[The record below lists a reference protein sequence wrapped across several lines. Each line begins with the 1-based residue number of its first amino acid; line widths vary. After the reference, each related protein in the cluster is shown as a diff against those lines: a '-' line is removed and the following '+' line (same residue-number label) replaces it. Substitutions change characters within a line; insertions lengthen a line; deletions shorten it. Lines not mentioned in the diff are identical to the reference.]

1 MRARMMMKMQVPAY
15 WPVVAGVHL
24 VEYNGVLVEVKRV
37 AIMFDMGSIGEFEV
51 DEDMLIT
58 TYAKAKSQDR
68 NIKKGKKPYTWEKMV
83 YNRWWHRAIK
93 LFVLSR

>member
-1 MRARMMMKMQVPAY
+1 MMKMQVPAY

-51 DEDMLIT
+51 DEDMFIT
-58 TYAKAKSQDR
+58 QRWNQEIEDI
-68 NIKKGKKPYTWEKMV
+68 NIKKGEKML
-83 YNRWWHRAIK
+83 YLGEEGMGSGTRE
-93 LFVLSR
+93 